1 MIFQINQIKSKGE
14 KTSPLAHTFS
24 KSSKDDYDTINYAYA
39 TSIIRSGTHLSLI
52 TNRPFYHQTLS
63 LK

>member
-39 TSIIRSGTHLSLI
+39 TSIIKSGTHL
-52 TNRPFYHQTLS
+52 
-63 LK
+63 K